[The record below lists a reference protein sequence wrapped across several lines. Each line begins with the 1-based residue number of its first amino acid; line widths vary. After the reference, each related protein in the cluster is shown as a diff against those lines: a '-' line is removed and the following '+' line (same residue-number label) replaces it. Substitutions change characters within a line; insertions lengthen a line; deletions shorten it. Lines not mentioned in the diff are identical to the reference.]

1 MNLKN
6 YDISFKFNNNN
17 INKKIKIG
25 IISHCIKNGGRA
37 RITSLLINYLD
48 KINIFKIYIFTRLP
62 KELNEYIIPK
72 NIKRIIIKEDF
83 NKIIKK
89 KKINVIIYE
98 LDNVEEIILLNKLKK
113 TKVIFYLH
121 SSNFFWLYE
130 NFSKFKLIYKAYSHS
145 KYIVSLVPFEN
156 DYLFEKWGIKS
167 IIMNNFITYD
177 YHSIIPLDL
186 SSKSILMIGRA
197 KSKGKRFELGIKS
210 MEYILQDIPKCSLL
224 IITNITG
231 IDYHFKLV
239 HNMNLENNIKFI
251 DYISNPEIYYKNVS
265 LHLLPSI
272 SEALP
277 LVVCETKIYGIPNIL
292 LGLDYISISKGGT
305 IIIFDDK
312 IESISKRI
320 IEILKDE
327 KYRDN
332 LGKEARKSMKIFDN
346 DILSKK
352 WIKLILSVYYGD
364 IYYKK
369 LQKENIKLSKKE
381 SLNIFYNQIK
391 LLKMR
396 KKNFINTSLYD
407 YQNLTYF
414 DNFNLIN

>member
-1 MNLKN
+1 M
-6 YDISFKFNNNN
+6 
-17 INKKIKIG
+17 
-25 IISHCIKNGGRA
+25 
-37 RITSLLINYLD
+37 
-48 KINIFKIYIFTRLP
+48 P

-89 KKINVIIYE
+89 KKLNVIIYE

-167 IIMNNFITYD
+167 ILMNNFITYD

-346 DILSKK
+346 DILS
-352 WIKLILSVYYGD
+352 
-364 IYYKK
+364 
-369 LQKENIKLSKKE
+369 
-381 SLNIFYNQIK
+381 
-391 LLKMR
+391 
-396 KKNFINTSLYD
+396 
-407 YQNLTYF
+407 
-414 DNFNLIN
+414 

>member
-1 MNLKN
+1 M
-6 YDISFKFNNNN
+6 
-17 INKKIKIG
+17 
-25 IISHCIKNGGRA
+25 
-37 RITSLLINYLD
+37 
-48 KINIFKIYIFTRLP
+48 P

-89 KKINVIIYE
+89 KKLNVIIYE

-167 IIMNNFITYD
+167 ILMNNFITYD

-265 LHLLPSI
+265 LHLLF
-272 SEALP
+272 
-277 LVVCETKIYGIPNIL
+277 V
-292 LGLDYISISKGGT
+292 
-305 IIIFDDK
+305 
-312 IESISKRI
+312 
-320 IEILKDE
+320 
-327 KYRDN
+327 
-332 LGKEARKSMKIFDN
+332 
-346 DILSKK
+346 
-352 WIKLILSVYYGD
+352 
-364 IYYKK
+364 
-369 LQKENIKLSKKE
+369 
-381 SLNIFYNQIK
+381 
-391 LLKMR
+391 
-396 KKNFINTSLYD
+396 
-407 YQNLTYF
+407 
-414 DNFNLIN
+414 